1 MVEKFE
7 IIAKTF
13 EGLEDVLADELKSI
27 GAEDVKVGSK
37 SVSYMGDKEMLY
49 KSNFRLRTALRILKP
64 IYTFNAR
71 TVEEFYGQ
79 AKKFDWTSVMEL
91 NHKFAVDSVVDSE
104 HFVHSRY
111 VALKLKDAIADQF
124 RDKFGK
130 RPFIDPKNPQIQFH
144 VSVIGDL
151 CTIML
156 DSSGEPLHRRGYR
169 ESQEGSPINESLAA
183 GLILRSGWNGS
194 SDFVDPMC
202 GSGTLIIEAALIA
215 YGIPPGVFRQSFG
228 FENWLDFDDDLL
240 QSIYNDDSMERE
252 FSHSIIGRDISRRAV
267 ESAMQNIKSAG
278 LQKKIDIQIASIFD
292 FVPPTSNDGVVITN
306 PPYGERLSKEQIE
319 AFYTQLSDNFK
330 QKYNGYN
337 VWLIS
342 SNMDALRSFGL
353 RPSQKFFIANGAVE
367 YKFLQFSMF
376 TGAPKE
382 RPAREKSFNEK
393 PFGEKPREKSFGDK
407 SFKDKPFK
415 DKLFKKDNSFT
426 EKPLEDDVNN
436 GMPKKIIKKK
446 Q

>member
-13 EGLEDVLADELKSI
+13 DGFESILAEELKSI
-27 GAEDVKVGSK
+27 GAEDIKVGTK
-37 SVSYMGDKEMLY
+37 FVSYYGDKEMLY

-91 NHKFAVDSVVDSE
+91 NHKFAVDSVIDSE

-124 RDKFGK
+124 RDKYGK

-144 VSVIGDL
+144 VSVEGDL
-151 CTIML
+151 CTIMM

-183 GLILRSGWNGS
+183 GLILLSGWDGS

-202 GSGTLIIEAALIA
+202 GSGTILIEAALIA

-252 FSHSIIGRDISRRAV
+252 FNHSIIGRDISRRAV

-278 LQKKIDIQIASIFD
+278 LQKKIDVQVASVFD
-292 FVPPTSNDGVVITN
+292 FVPPAQNKGVVISN

-319 AFYTQLSDNFK
+319 AFYVQLSDNFK

-353 RPSQKFFIANGAVE
+353 RPSQKFSIINGAVE
-367 YKFLQFSMF
+367 YKFQQFTMF
-376 TGAPKE
+376 VGTPKDRPE
-382 RPAREKSFNEK
+382 RDRSFN
-393 PFGEKPREKSFGDK
+393 EKSFGDRP
-407 SFKDKPFK
+407 SN
-415 DKLFKKDNSFT
+415 DKLFKEKVK
-426 EKPLEDDVNN
+426 EKPFIDKAFKRSESDDKP
-436 GMPKKIIKKK
+436 MKLIKRKS
-446 Q
+446 

>member
-13 EGLEDVLADELKSI
+13 EGLEDVLAEELKLL
-27 GAEDVKVGSK
+27 GAEDIKVASK
-37 SVSYMGDKEMLY
+37 SVSYIGNKEMLY
-49 KSNFRLRTALRILKP
+49 KSNFRLRSALRILKP

-71 TVEEFYGQ
+71 TVDEFYGQ

-144 VSVIGDL
+144 VSVVGDL

-194 SDFVDPMC
+194 TNFIDPMC
-202 GSGTLIIEAALIA
+202 GSGTLLIEAALIA

-252 FSHSIIGRDISRRAV
+252 FNYTIIGRDISRRAV
-267 ESAMQNIKSAG
+267 EAAMQNIKSAG
-278 LQKKIDIQIASIFD
+278 LQKKIDIQISSIFD
-292 FVPPTSNDGVVITN
+292 FVPPASNNGVVITN

-330 QKYNGYN
+330 QKYNGYD

-353 RPSQKFFIANGAVE
+353 RPSQKFFITNGAVE

-376 TGAPKE
+376 SSAPKE
-382 RPAREKSFNEK
+382 RSARESFNEK
-393 PFGEKPREKSFGDK
+393 PFNEKSFGDK
-407 SFKDKPFK
+407 PFKDRPLKDKPLKKDKPFMNK
-415 DKLFKKDNSFT
+415 TFGNAAG
-426 EKPLEDDVNN
+426 EDI
-436 GMPKKIIKKK
+436 PKKIIKRK